1 MAEGMYTQ
9 RANTQLEPGATRE
22 VDLEI
27 TYETAEQMAALTWLP
42 SPPPLWGPITEGP
55 HTLELILDYGGTNTS
70 AGRITLSYCAMA
82 ELEICSCGWALSAGE
97 GVTVNASAGILNE
110 ELWEWTSGGHC
121 VGPEAL
127 IADGDLL
134 GLQVRCAASPRAPLR
149 DARGCVEEIA
159 C

>member
-1 MAEGMYTQ
+1 LGSDVMAEGIYTQ

-22 VDLEI
+22 VQLEV

-70 AGRITLSYCAMA
+70 AGTITLSYCAVA
-82 ELEICSCGWALSAGE
+82 ELDICSCGWALSAGE

-134 GLQVRCAASPRAPLR
+134 GLQVRCVAMCSLARCTKLR
-149 DARGCVEEIA
+149 
-159 C
+159 